1 MYRLTISN
9 KLWIFLITPIF
20 TLCFLTV
27 QLLQEKYQELTIQQ
41 QMFHA
46 VDLSDIYTELLYSL
60 QKERAFSLS
69 KLTINS
75 LKYDPTKLVNARSRT
90 DKVILKIIKE
100 TDKES
105 QLNDGYLVYFKE
117 VTKKLANLKKIRH
130 DVDLHIKS
138 THIAYYSHLNTQ
150 LINSISTLYSIGDY
164 FGYSLLASAY
174 LNSLR
179 IEEFSHQESIAIIDI
194 FERGTLN
201 SDRYKNFMS
210 IISHQSGAI
219 NSFFNV
225 ASPSYKN
232 ILQQILKKDAHKY
245 ILIHHDF
252 IACQVDKK
260 NLLISLYE
268 VIGYGGLIHNFKN
281 YLLRGKPEDAI
292 KVKYKAKLA
301 KQLIQE
307 FADTHDKSLTTESF
321 LGNALKMIE
330 LYESRVKVITMMK
343 KNNHVITEIDKAV
356 SIYDQ
361 PLIKA
366 IAWLHFDKSF
376 FDEAQW
382 NNEFDKKIVEVND
395 LSREIR
401 SALQEKIILKIQQI
415 KISIYQLI
423 LGLIVVLLFS
433 FVIGYQLKNR
443 LVNEIKFIVTFMRQ
457 CLKRDEEKYFEIAGN
472 DEISQMKQAF
482 NELRKQQTENGK
494 NLKLASQVFF
504 SAHEGICIADSKGK
518 IVDINP
524 AFSKI
529 TGYNKAEIIA
539 DDLKR
544 FTHDRQSFR
553 NNDIWGKLISDGYWK
568 GEVRSQTKSGSL
580 LIEKL
585 TILAVNNKQGEVSH
599 YIGMFSDIT
608 ESKRILKRLEEM
620 AYHDSL
626 TKLPNRALLNER
638 FNLSQAYSKREE
650 CHIAVCYIDLNK
662 FKPVNDTYGHDIGD
676 LLLFEFSERLK
687 ACIRERDTVARI
699 GGDEFAL
706 LLSSVKEYSEFEAVL
721 NRILHSTNQPFII
734 KGHHIHVSASIGVSV
749 YPEHGDNLELL
760 LKLADKAMFQSKYS
774 EDHHYTFYDPT
785 IKNGDSG
792 E

>member
-9 KLWIFLITPIF
+9 KLWMFLITPIL
-20 TLCFLTV
+20 TLCFFTV
-27 QLLQEKYQELTIQQ
+27 QLLQEKHQDLAIQQ
-41 QMFHA
+41 QMFNA
-46 VDLSDIYTELLYSL
+46 VDLSNIYTELLYSV
-60 QKERAFSLS
+60 QKERTFSLR
-69 KLTINS
+69 KLTLDS
-75 LKYDPTKLVNARSRT
+75 SKYDPTELVNARSKT
-90 DKVILKIIKE
+90 DKIILKVIEATNKG
-100 TDKES
+100 S
-105 QLNDGYLVYFKE
+105 QLNDSYLIDFKE
-117 VTKKLANLKKIRH
+117 VIKKLAHLKKIRH

-138 THIAYYSHLNTQ
+138 TYIAYYSHLNIQ
-150 LINSISTLYSIGDY
+150 LVNSISTLYSIGDH
-164 FGYSLLASAY
+164 FGYSLLTATY
-174 LNSLR
+174 INSLW

-194 FERGTLN
+194 FEKGILN
-201 SDRYKNFMS
+201 SDKYKNVVN
-210 IISHQSGAI
+210 IISHQAGAI
-219 NSFFNV
+219 NSFYNV
-225 ASPSYKN
+225 ASPYYQD
-232 ILQQILKKDAHKY
+232 ILQQILKNDAHKN
-245 ILIHHDF
+245 ILIYRDL
-252 IACQVDKK
+252 ITYQVDKK
-260 NLLISLYE
+260 SLLISLYE
-268 VIGYGGLIHNFKN
+268 VIGYRGLIHHFKN

-292 KVKYKAKLA
+292 NVKYKAKLA
-301 KQLIQE
+301 KQLIQA
-307 FADTHDKSLTTESF
+307 FINTHNKSLTAGSF
-321 LGNALKMIE
+321 LGDALKTIE
-330 LYESRVKVITMMK
+330 LYESRVKVIAMMK
-343 KNNHVITEIDKAV
+343 KNNHVITEIDKVV
-356 SIYDQ
+356 SVYDQ

-366 IAWLHFDKSF
+366 MRWLYFDKSF
-376 FDEAQW
+376 FDKPQW
-382 NNEFDKKIVEVND
+382 NSDFDKKITHINA
-395 LSREIR
+395 LSSDIR
-401 SALQEKIILKIQQI
+401 LALQEKITLKIQQI

-423 LGLIVVLLFS
+423 LGIVVVLLFS
-433 FVIGYQLKNR
+433 IFIGYQLKNR
-443 LVNEIKFIVTFMRQ
+443 LVNEIKFIATFMRQ
-457 CLKRDEEKYFEIAGN
+457 CMEREDEKYFEICGN

-482 NELRKQQTENGK
+482 NELRKQQAENGA

-544 FTHDRQSFR
+544 FTYDRQSFR
-553 NNDIWGKLISDGYWK
+553 NNEIWEKLISDSYWK

-585 TILAVNNKQGEVSH
+585 TISAVKNKRGEVSH
-599 YIGMFSDIT
+599 YIGMFIDIT
-608 ESKRILKRLEEM
+608 ESKHILKRLEEM

-626 TKLPNRALLNER
+626 TKLPNRALLQER

-687 ACIRERDTVARI
+687 ASIRERDTVARI

-774 EDHHYTFYDPT
+774 EEHHYTLYDPT
-785 IKNGDSG
+785 IKN
-792 E
+792 